1 MRPMLTHMRR
11 PVRLFLVVVVPSSAS
26 VPPSLQG
33 APPWPGMSE
42 ATLRAH
48 LAETGLPDLDIDE
61 AVQLSREWATT
72 ISGSGSALWP
82 PQDSN

>member
-1 MRPMLTHMRR
+1 
-11 PVRLFLVVVVPSSAS
+11 
-26 VPPSLQG
+26 
-33 APPWPGMSE
+33 MSE

-48 LAETGLPDLDIDE
+48 LAETGLPDPDINE